1 MTVELERSLYAL
13 ADEFLSDV
21 KSRNPKGLNF
31 DAAVDEF
38 KQLAVT
44 TGAPKDSVEDLVR
57 SITPEPEVPEFI
69 RPGLV
74 LQSCLTFLLGQPL
87 VRRGHSREI
96 ADLLVYKFLRAYE
109 QELAEKHGFWP

>member
-21 KSRNPKGLNF
+21 KTRNPEGLDF
-31 DAAVDEF
+31 DAAVNEF
-38 KQLAVT
+38 KQLVVT
-44 TGAPKDSVEDLVR
+44 TGTARESVEELVKT
-57 SITPEPEVPEFI
+57 ITPEPEVPEFI

-87 VRRGHSREI
+87 VRRGHSRET
-96 ADLLVYKFLRAYE
+96 ADLLVYKFLRTHE